1 VAVGASVRLAD
12 VDDMARAFGVSRKV
26 ALSFLHRMDV
36 PLVLTGQRYYVDWYA
51 LELLFRALLRP
62 GVGAKHIRF
71 PGSNTR
77 CRRACIRSIE
87 EVDPETRAVLKDP
100 YSPLHLWVATAG
112 LAYMSADRERMRET
126 LLKAADMLRSGG
138 RKRKLRQ

>member
-1 VAVGASVRLAD
+1 MGASVRLAD

-36 PLVLTGQRYYVDWYA
+36 PLVLTGQRYYVDWYS

-62 GVGAKHIRF
+62 GTGARHIRF
-71 PGSNTR
+71 PGANTR
-77 CRRACIRSIE
+77 SRRACIRSIE
-87 EVDPETRAVLKDP
+87 EVDPETRKMLKDP

-112 LAYMSADRERMRET
+112 LAYMSADKERMRET
-126 LLKAADMLRSGG
+126 LLKTAEALRSAG
-138 RKRKLRQ
+138 RKRKL